1 MNMHRTAVSLVI
13 ILTLCLLFL
22 KSPCRAFSPLELIV
36 SSRHSV
42 RNFTSEN
49 ISSQQLLMILWSA
62 YGYTGI
68 DETVPEIGY
77 SHSLTVFAVNA
88 TGSYQYVPESNS
100 AVAYNLS
107 VNKETIRSHDEGWP
121 SDASVVLVVVWNET
135 KMSNQYLASAE
146 AGCLVQN
153 VYLSAASMNLG
164 TCCVGGV
171 DSNGLGVDLQL
182 PSAMIPLMVMPLGY
196 PTESFPSAPPN
207 YGLMTGNLPPVQY
220 SSSSFE
226 DALGNP
232 TFLRNWSAEYL
243 SVRELS
249 QLLWAAYGYSNVT
262 LEGSYHRTTPSSRG
276 IYPLVLFVSNATG
289 VYRYSPEN
297 HSLSETVEGDR
308 RFEIANATGGQLW
321 ISEAPAIFLIVYNS
335 SFNAGDTGDGGAV
348 LHEFI
353 EVDAGAVMQQIVLEA
368 SAWKLGVNII
378 SGGLEDWNGTTAEE
392 LRRIL
397 DLSSSLIPLCVIPVG
412 FPLTNKTSPAISVIS
427 PENKTYET
435 NDVALTFNVDEPYSW
450 MGYSLDDQANVTI
463 SGNTTLSSLSDG
475 FHHVL
480 VYANDTAGN
489 MGASG
494 TVYFTMDT
502 AGPEISE
509 VIQFPPEDS
518 VKPTDEVIVNATVV
532 DATSGVKKVVMNYTT
547 GNMTWLQTDMI
558 DLGDGIYSST
568 IPRFPY
574 GTNVT
579 YIIVA
584 EDNAGNT
591 ITSVE
596 TGYQRLYQ
604 VLTEFP
610 VTVIIL
616 SFVTM
621 TLLSVAV
628 SRRKHAFSRI
638 ACAENVSRA
647 LEHTYGCPAELNLL
661 D

>member
-1 MNMHRTAVSLVI
+1 MNMRRTAVSLVI
-13 ILTLCLLFL
+13 MLILCLVFFEF
-22 KSPCRAFSPLELIV
+22 SGRAASPLEQTV
-36 SSRHSV
+36 SSRQSV

-49 ISSQQLLMILWSA
+49 ISSQQLLMVLWSA
-62 YGYTGI
+62 YGYTSLNR
-68 DETVPEIGY
+68 TVPQIGY
-77 SHSLTVFAVNA
+77 NHSLTVFAVNA

-100 AVAYNLS
+100 VIAYDLS
-107 VNKETIRSHDEGWP
+107 VNKEAVRSHDGGWP

-135 KMSNQYLASAE
+135 KMNNQYLASAE

-153 VYLSAASMNLG
+153 VYLSAASLNLG

-171 DSNGLGVDLQL
+171 DSDGLRVDLRL
-182 PSAMIPLMVMPLGY
+182 PSAMTPLLVMPLGY
-196 PTESFPSAPPN
+196 PTGSFPPASPN
-207 YGLMTGNLPPVQY
+207 YDLMTGNLPPVQY

-226 DALGNP
+226 DALGNL

-243 SVRELS
+243 SARELS
-249 QLLWAAYGYSNVT
+249 QLLWAAYGYTNVT
-262 LEGSYHRTTPSSRG
+262 SGDAYHRTTPSSWG
-276 IYPLVLFVSNATG
+276 IYPLVVFVLNATG

-297 HSLSETVEGDR
+297 HSLSEMMQGDR
-308 RFEIANATGGQLW
+308 RFEIANATAGQVW
-321 ISEAPAIFLIVYNS
+321 ISEAPAVFLIVYNS
-335 SFNAGDTGDGGAV
+335 SFNAGNTGDGGTV

-368 SAWKLGVNII
+368 SAWKLGANIV
-378 SGGLEDWNGTTAEE
+378 SGGLEDWNGTTAEQ
-392 LRRIL
+392 LRSFL
-397 DLSSSLIPLCVIPVG
+397 GLSSSLIPLCVIPVG
-412 FPLTNKTSPAISVIS
+412 FPFTNKTTPAISMIS
-427 PENKTYET
+427 PENKTYNT

-450 MGYSLDDQANVTI
+450 MGYSLDDRANVTI
-463 SGNTTLSSLSDG
+463 SGNTTLSGVPDG
-475 FHHVL
+475 FHHVS

-489 MGASG
+489 IGASS
-494 TVYFTMDT
+494 TVYFAVDT

-509 VIQFPPEDS
+509 VIQFPAEDS

-532 DATSGVKKVVMNYTT
+532 DATSGVKKVIMNYTT
-547 GNMTWLQTDMI
+547 GNMTWLQKDMI

-579 YIIVA
+579 YVIVA
-584 EDNAGNT
+584 EDNAGNI

-596 TGYQRLYQ
+596 TGYQGLYQ

-610 VTVIIL
+610 SHVIIL

-628 SRRKHAFSRI
+628 SRRKRAFRRM
-638 ACAENVSRA
+638 ARAENVSVRR
-647 LEHTYGCPAELNLL
+647 
-661 D
+661 